1 MRWVLAL
8 GFAGS
13 LLLWPGTSASA
24 SPLPPEPVEV
34 SPSSSE
40 SPSAP
45 EPSPESVEVPVSP
58 EAVEDPPVE
67 EPPPSEPPAEQPP
80 SVTVVQLSDEDRILI
95 TTGFSLMLLVT
106 TAGTVRLLTK

>member
-1 MRWVLAL
+1 MLAL

-24 SPLPPEPVEV
+24 SPLPPGPVEV

-40 SPSAP
+40 SPSEP
-45 EPSPESVEVPVSP
+45 EPSPESPEVPVVEETVEPPPAEEPPPP
-58 EAVEDPPVE
+58 EEPPVE
-67 EPPPSEPPAEQPP
+67 EPPA
-80 SVTVVQLSDEDRILI
+80 VTVVQLSEEDRILI
-95 TTGFSLMLLVT
+95 GTGFSLVLLVT